1 MNRYLEASYQFH
13 VSERAGVFTVCEL
26 IGKGASCAVYRADFT
41 DEHGNQTQHLLKEYH
56 PSRME
61 MDREDSGAL
70 VPEDEKKF
78 REGLRRFHSCY
89 EKQLQIRRI
98 SGLKNTTSNIQG
110 IYHANGTQY
119 IDMTCFQGQTYDKLR
134 EQSVY
139 DLMRRMR
146 ALTSVIDNYH
156 KAGFLHLD
164 IKPSNIYTIPETCEM
179 VMLFDFDSVV
189 EKENILSGGGLSYSK
204 AWAAPEQFL
213 PGYEKNICEATDLFA
228 VGEIIFFA
236 LFGRHSSRTERRS
249 FAEYSFDYEADIFQN
264 MNPRVFPLLRDLLRH
279 TICGVVS
286 KRYRTA
292 EELLVRLDEIIQLAD
307 PKEPYIGKNLPYA
320 ESFFVGRDDELIEI
334 HENLQQNRI
343 LFLNGIGGIGKSELA
358 KRYAKQYQDCYN
370 SICFAPY
377 LDNVNML
384 IGSDLSLPICNF
396 TPYPEEKPDDYC
408 ARKLRKLN
416 KLCDERTLIIID
428 NLDRSDD
435 PDLKKLLDLN
445 CKLLITTRVD
455 FSKYGC
461 GQQMQLDVLRNAE
474 DIYSIFTRY
483 YDGKLTKEERPIVD
497 EIIDLV
503 AGHTLTV
510 ELIAKQIDAEWATP
524 AEILEKLK
532 NAGVHAIG
540 DSDVDSDKDG
550 VFSSKSTFAHI
561 QALFDLSVF
570 DHADK
575 ESELY
580 VLNNLCLFPYTG
592 IDQKLFAEWIELE
605 KHGGKNVV
613 NNLIK
618 TGWIRRSKQ
627 SISLH
632 PVVADVAMASSNNT
646 SFSDTLYSNIAS
658 MLNNKTFSELSY
670 TEKTILLDIFT
681 HLALQAVHYTL
692 KSKYIID
699 YLSSDF
705 WLDYGLYR
713 LNDSYNLI
721 YTIYNTAIE
730 IGINLYGK
738 SSQELVDPIGN
749 IALLLAYMGDYTHAD
764 EKMQQAIE
772 IAEKHA
778 GENLHLLGHLYGNYA
793 FLLSEKKE
801 FIRSKE
807 CFMKA
812 LSTLTAGREPPQG
825 ISIVLNNLGALLQ
838 DMDNYDEAKKTYL
851 KAIDLLNMSGCKNA
865 DLSIA
870 YNNLGK
876 LYMEL
881 GEYDRALSSYCNAM
895 DVNLELFGETNA
907 LTSNSLY
914 GMAFVYIRRKDYKKA
929 EELLKKVL
937 SIRKSIFVKGI
948 PVASTM
954 NLLGGLY
961 YEMGDNSSAV
971 KFYTKAL
978 IMFRDACGDFNNYV
992 ATSFH
997 NLGALYEEQNEL
1009 ENAEIYL
1016 KKAISIKEDLIGKSH
1031 SDTAGSYFRL
1041 GLVYLKRRE
1050 PILARGYIQKAY
1062 NIYKTV
1068 YGETH
1073 SITIEVYNQ
1082 LNNLDEI

>member
-1 MNRYLEASYQFH
+1 MNRYLEAGYQFH

-41 DEHGNQTQHLLKEYH
+41 DEHGNQTQHILKEYH

-78 REGLRRFHSCY
+78 REGLRRFHSGY

-592 IDQKLFAEWIELE
+592 IDQKLFAEWIELG

-613 NNLIK
+613 NNLVK
-618 TGWIRRSKQ
+618 SGWIRRNEKN
-627 SISLH
+627 ISLH
-632 PVVADVAMASSNNT
+632 PVVAEVIMDVSFNTTVVYTLFNSIKCYIGKPKAQGNDVIAQSANVFSHISARIMHCEIADDVIIEALWEIGEWLDDNTFDWETSEAIQEYALNRMKIADNLFKTRVSLYVTSLMFHSHYCTDRLSSVTSRIATWKEFYRERFTMNNLQNDNIDICHKISFLYKKNTMFKNYVKLEFSSEFAEILEIYESASTEQKESFYLTEDGYFAILDVATTYTLAGKIDAAIKIYHSILEHDTKAFDVFIYKEGCILGLLEIYTDFNMRYY
-646 SFSDTLYSNIAS
+646 SFSKS
-658 MLNNKTFSELSY
+658 KH
-670 TEKTILLDIFT
+670 LLDIYYALIQGKYHDNHTGYIMYFT
-681 HLALQAVHYTL
+681 MKL
-692 KSKYIID
+692 
-699 YLSSDF
+699 
-705 WLDYGLYR
+705 GLYV
-713 LNDSYNLI
+713 
-721 YTIYNTAIE
+721 
-730 IGINLYGK
+730 
-738 SSQELVDPIGN
+738 QELVLRITPEEEATKEQIERGLSFVREVDN
-749 IALLLAYMGDYTHAD
+749 VLR
-764 EKMQQAIE
+764 ECAIFKKE
-772 IAEKHA
+772 CHLPLGAVEKHMLNA
-778 GENLHLLGHLYGNYA
+778 IAHGYVSLALDCILYARKNGH
-793 FLLSEKKE
+793 
-801 FIRSKE
+801 
-807 CFMKA
+807 
-812 LSTLTAGREPPQG
+812 P
-825 ISIVLNNLGALLQ
+825 ISI
-838 DMDNYDEAKKTYL
+838 NYF
-851 KAIDLLNMSGCKNA
+851 SP
-865 DLSIA
+865 
-870 YNNLGK
+870 
-876 LYMEL
+876 
-881 GEYDRALSSYCNAM
+881 
-895 DVNLELFGETNA
+895 
-907 LTSNSLY
+907 NSL
-914 GMAFVYIRRKDYKKA
+914 
-929 EELLKKVL
+929 
-937 SIRKSIFVKGI
+937 
-948 PVASTM
+948 
-954 NLLGGLY
+954 
-961 YEMGDNSSAV
+961 
-971 KFYTKAL
+971 
-978 IMFRDACGDFNNYV
+978 
-992 ATSFH
+992 
-997 NLGALYEEQNEL
+997 
-1009 ENAEIYL
+1009 L
-1016 KKAISIKEDLIGKSH
+1016 KKAILLFKYTDNKEGVTQTK
-1031 SDTAGSYFRL
+1031 G
-1041 GLVYLKRRE
+1041 YL
-1050 PILARGYIQKAY
+1050 
-1062 NIYKTV
+1062 
-1068 YGETH
+1068 YG
-1073 SITIEVYNQ
+1073 
-1082 LNNLDEI
+1082 